1 MQKNAYFGKNK
12 NGENKK
18 MAHVTVEAVHTHTH
32 THTCNII
39 LNKSKHK
46 HTLYLCDFCVCE
58 IM

>member
-32 THTCNII
+32 THGC
-39 LNKSKHK
+39 
-46 HTLYLCDFCVCE
+46 FA
-58 IM
+58 

>member
-32 THTCNII
+32 TCNII